1 MEIEPQLVTI
11 KQVTVPPLAS
21 IPTLKTIKLVPELLP
36 KSELLPK
43 LGPKPTDTNLTCMD
57 YFWYSFKTKRD

>member
-21 IPTLKTIKLVPELLP
+21 IPTLKTIKLVPEVVP
-36 KSELLPK
+36 NS
-43 LGPKPTDTNLTCMD
+43 GPERKIPDTNLTCMD

>member
-21 IPTLKTIKLVPELLP
+21 IPTLKTIKLVPERKTL
-36 KSELLPK
+36 
-43 LGPKPTDTNLTCMD
+43 DTNLTCMD

>member
-21 IPTLKTIKLVPELLP
+21 IPTLKTIKLVPEVVP
-36 KSELLPK
+36 ERKIP
-43 LGPKPTDTNLTCMD
+43 DTNLTCMD